1 MAQSRAVVH
10 VIRANGRAGKLL
22 HSEVVL
28 IHASGGTKY
37 ANGIWSILILDL
49 LEPCCRVCNGLFP
62 RGLPER
68 PILFDERL
76 CESLVTIDV
85 LVAIASLDA
94 QSSLIGQ
101 GIVNSSC
108 HDKIVLLVLV
118 QGNIA
123 TRSAI
128 GTDGVGLLKVEY
140 LALADAGFLDKC
152 PDRTSLY
159 ASTTELAVS
168 PLKRHVE
175 RSRHDRPGTS
185 HCYANRFDQSLIL
198 TGVHATPAKDTLLR
212 IKLDKRIRVPRGFLW
227 ALKCL
232 SVNKK
237 FTLLDAEPVSKLLEL
252 AISVCIA
259 GQTVQRVM
267 RKCKFEICFPCIM
280 NGGRICRNLHAVG
293 DPDYT
298 GPLKGPGFLD
308 LDDAHSASALLGNA
322 FEVAESR
329 DVISCALA
337 SIQDSH
343 SHRKLIVLLV
353 DLHVDQFLTHHEFP
367 PGVLLFENSTKTA
380 DFIARATFSALIH
393 IDNLGLPDLTSDG
406 LDRALTCASIRVLP
420 LSTFHPHASS
430 VVP

>member
-1 MAQSRAVVH
+1 M
-10 VIRANGRAGKLL
+10 
-22 HSEVVL
+22 
-28 IHASGGTKY
+28 Y
-37 ANGIWSILILDL
+37 
-49 LEPCCRVCNGLFP
+49 
-62 RGLPER
+62 
-68 PILFDERL
+68 
-76 CESLVTIDV
+76 
-85 LVAIASLDA
+85 
-94 QSSLIGQ
+94 
-101 GIVNSSC
+101 
-108 HDKIVLLVLV
+108 
-118 QGNIA
+118 
-123 TRSAI
+123 
-128 GTDGVGLLKVEY
+128 
-140 LALADAGFLDKC
+140 
-152 PDRTSLY
+152 
-159 ASTTELAVS
+159 
-168 PLKRHVE
+168 
-175 RSRHDRPGTS
+175 
-185 HCYANRFDQSLIL
+185 
-198 TGVHATPAKDTLLR
+198 
-212 IKLDKRIRVPRGFLW
+212 
-227 ALKCL
+227 
-232 SVNKK
+232 
-237 FTLLDAEPVSKLLEL
+237 
-252 AISVCIA
+252 VCIA
-259 GQTVQRVM
+259 GHTVQRVM

-293 DPDYT
+293 DPDYTGPLKGPGFLDLDDAHSASALLGNAFEVAESRDVISCALASIQDSDYT